1 MPVVKACPHCG
12 EHLGEGA
19 ITCRFCDEFI
29 APREPTRYD
38 VVLLY
43 PGCRG
48 LDTISELSGLT
59 GQKASASRK
68 MVLACRFAPQHVL
81 AGRSLHDAKEAW
93 TRLKRIGAT
102 SEIVESG

>member
-1 MPVVKACPHCG
+1 VKACPHCG
-12 EHLGEGA
+12 EQLGDEA
-19 ITCRFCDEFI
+19 ITCRYCDEFI

-48 LDTISELSGLT
+48 LDTISVLSGLI
-59 GQKASASRK
+59 GQKSSASRK
-68 MVLACRFAPQHVL
+68 VVMACRDAPQRVL
-81 AGRSLHDAKEAW
+81 AGGSLEDAKEAW

-102 SEIVESG
+102 SEIVEAG